1 MNSKEIKL
9 FGLVKS
15 NLDLFKKKKTS
26 SELNLHFRVQ
36 VLVCSFYDHQ
46 KQKIIK
52 LNKFN
57 Q

>member
-15 NLDLFKKKKTS
+15 NLDLFKKKTS